1 MYSSLQDYFTD
12 CRFLRAVECGP
23 SIDSY
28 GNIDAKRSI
37 LGIKYTRLCAPGGRV
52 LVSQASDNRVNRAY
66 KSVAQSVRKKLEV
79 FDKDLKDFPM
89 VKPVLNQ
96 LEREARASS
105 EDVAERIAI
114 MLDSCTE
121 LERAALTTMGAKL
134 GDYAV
139 ANP

>member
-1 MYSSLQDYFTD
+1 MYTSLQDYFTD
-12 CRFLRAVECGP
+12 CRLIREVECGP

-52 LVSQASDNRVNRAY
+52 LVSQASDGMINRAY
-66 KSVAQSVRKKLEV
+66 KSVAQSVRKKLDFLEKN
-79 FDKDLKDFPM
+79 FKDFPM
-89 VKPVLNQ
+89 VKPVLDQ
-96 LEREARASS
+96 FEREDRAPS

-121 LERAALTTMGAKL
+121 LERAVLTTMGAKL
-134 GDYAV
+134 GEYAV

>member
-12 CRFLRAVECGP
+12 CRFLKAVECGP
-23 SIDSY
+23 SIDCY
-28 GNIDAKRSI
+28 GNIEAKRSI

-52 LVSQASDNRVNRAY
+52 LVSQASDDRVNRAY
-66 KSVAQSVRKKLEV
+66 KSVAQSTRKKLDVLERN
-79 FDKDLKDFPM
+79 FPM
-89 VKPVLNQ
+89 MKPVLNQ
-96 LEREARASS
+96 LEREQRAAT